1 MTIAGGDSYEGGWKD
16 GEQHGTGRITCADG
30 EVIHIKNRRQFFPG
44 VSAKKQKN
52 KRRASKDSEALIKQF
67 REMAET
73 MHLPDMKMPKMQWME
88 TPVLAAAAAAG
99 AEE

>member
-1 MTIAGGDSYEGGWKD
+1 M
-16 GEQHGTGRITCADG
+16 
-30 EVIHIKNRRQFFPG
+30 HIKNWRQFFPG
-44 VSAKKQKN
+44 VSAKKQKQ

-73 MHLPDMKMPKMQWME
+73 LELPDMKMQKMQPLE
-88 TPVLAAAAAAG
+88 TPVLAAAAAAAG